1 VGRRERVVVVVER
14 ASELR
19 RTLPALIAS
28 IPITI
33 VFFAVLGIV
42 LTAAGPNGLD
52 LTDEQT
58 SSWIAVLYGFPT
70 LIALVLTIRYR
81 QPLLI
86 TGNIFAIIF
95 FVSLGDQ
102 LDFPSWPAPRCSP
115 ARSCW
120 RRPSWGSPVGSPRG
134 SPLRS

>member
-1 VGRRERVVVVVER
+1 MVER
-14 ASELR
+14 SSELR

-52 LTDEQT
+52 LSDEQT

-70 LIALVLTIRYR
+70 LIALEIGR
-81 QPLLI
+81 
-86 TGNIFAIIF
+86 A
-95 FVSLGDQ
+95 
-102 LDFPSWPAPRCSP
+102 
-115 ARSCW
+115 SCRERVW
-120 RRPSWGSPVGSPRG
+120 IPV
-134 SPLRS
+134 

>member
-1 VGRRERVVVVVER
+1 MVER
-14 ASELR
+14 SSELR

-70 LIALVLTIRYR
+70 LIALVLTVRYR

-95 FVSLGDQ
+95 FVSLGISSAS
-102 LDFPSWPAPRCSP
+102 PSWPAPRCSP

-120 RRPSWGSPVGSPRG
+120 RRPSSGSPVGSPRG